1 MHLEIV
7 RRNRMQLVELIFNFV
22 LFYSTCL
29 VYVNHKTSFL
39 FHFQVYGQGVNNE
52 QTSTTVRHSTR
63 NTENLPINLE
73 LSVQRDKSE
82 TPSVG

>member
-1 MHLEIV
+1 MHQESIELYNKVNLLHQHNTEL
-7 RRNRMQLVELIFNFV
+7 RRK
-22 LFYSTCL
+22 
-29 VYVNHKTSFL
+29 VYR
-39 FHFQVYGQGVNNE
+39 QGVNNE

-63 NTENLPINLE
+63 NTENLPINPE